1 MSAIARKDYG
11 AGAIVDASLET
22 VKRVNSM
29 NNPYSVQQ
37 LGLDKSGPPKYAAIT
52 SASLDALPANTRVL
66 LGNREGVVTSVNT
79 PVATLVDCVIT
90 IFDKTKTAINT
101 TYTKAE
107 LLASPTIFFATN
119 F

>member
-22 VKRVNSM
+22 VKRVNNM

-37 LGLDKSGPPKYAAIT
+37 LGLDKSGLPKYQALS
-52 SASLDALPANTRVL
+52 SAGLDALTANTRVFF
-66 LGNREGVVTSVNT
+66 GNREGVVASVNT
-79 PVATLVDCVIT
+79 PVATLVDCVIR
-90 IFDKTKTAINT
+90 IYDKTKTAIDT

-119 F
+119 T